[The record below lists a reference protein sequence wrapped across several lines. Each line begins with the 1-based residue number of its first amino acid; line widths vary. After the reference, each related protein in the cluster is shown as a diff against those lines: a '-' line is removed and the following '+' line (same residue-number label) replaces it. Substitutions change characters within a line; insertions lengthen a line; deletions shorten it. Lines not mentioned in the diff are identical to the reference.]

1 MPITEKE
8 YFVFERETYPVV
20 TIYDEEDA
28 EEAVRVLQETEKM
41 AISLE
46 SLSLLSEFPHLK
58 RLVLL
63 PGMTTERGLQ
73 TLYTLRG
80 LELLDTDYV
89 ETEKGATDRIDVSR
103 FPVLQALSARSSWN
117 YCGISGCNSLRTLKV
132 REWHEK
138 DLLELRTLQK
148 LDCVSISLGSLRSL
162 TGLEGTRIRCLELS
176 YLRSL
181 HDISALSDCKC
192 LQALRIEHC
201 PKIVGLADILR
212 QLDGLTMLAVTGSR
226 GIFEN
231 LDFIDG
237 MKDLRFFVTD
247 FNILDGKVERLKQ
260 LPYASVLQDR
270 RHYDVKDKD
279 LSRGCNVLRG
289 IEDIP
294 KWRRIM

>member
-1 MPITEKE
+1 MPITEEE
-8 YFVFERETYPVV
+8 YFMFERETYPVV
-20 TIYDEEDA
+20 TIYDAEDA
-28 EEAVRVLQETEKM
+28 EEAVRVLKGTDKM

-73 TLYTLRG
+73 TLYTLHG

-89 ETEKGATDRIDVSR
+89 ETEKRATDRIDVSR
-103 FPVLQALSARSSWN
+103 FPALQALSARSSWN
-117 YCGISGCNSLRTLKV
+117 FCGISGCNSLRTLKV
-132 REWHEK
+132 LEWHEK
-138 DLLELRTLQK
+138 DLMELRTLKK

-162 TGLEGTRIRCLELS
+162 AGLEGTRIRCLELS

-181 HDISALSDCKC
+181 HDISVLSDCKC
-192 LQALRIEHC
+192 LKALRIEHC

-212 QLDGLTMLAVTGSR
+212 QLNGLMMLAVTGNR
-226 GIFEN
+226 GTFEN

-247 FNILDGKVERLKQ
+247 FNILDGKIERLKQ
-260 LPYASVLQDR
+260 LPYASVLRDR

-279 LSRGCNVLRG
+279 LSRNSNGLHG
-289 IEDIP
+289 TEDIP